1 MRTPH
6 RKPRRTIVRVPAQ
19 DARWGCDK
27 HLGPDADLAALRAAL
42 SLALAEMRSQG
53 SADAI
58 GTARAIP
65 ITREEANRIGA
76 A

>member
-1 MRTPH
+1 LSACLPKTLDG
-6 RKPRRTIVRVPAQ
+6 RVTSIS
-19 DARWGCDK
+19 G
-27 HLGPDADLAALRAAL
+27 LSADLAALRAAL